1 MESSVGA
8 NGYRVKK
15 GSKTKTHYVN
25 MQKNYIA
32 RAPDVDVIHTSNMDD
47 PTTAVAEV
55 IYQVTDL
62 EVEEVPDI
70 EGYQKPM

>member
-1 MESSVGA
+1 
-8 NGYRVKK
+8 
-15 GSKTKTHYVN
+15 